1 MVHVIFFSL
10 SVSWNYNGI
19 FRKKNFLF
27 AVKKK
32 KKNLVWFFVQYP
44 LIPMGQVSLEQC
56 GGKIRACC
64 KLVYNYTIARR
75 MEKVIFFHQF
85 VW

>member
-1 MVHVIFFSL
+1 MVHVIFFLLLSL
-10 SVSWNYNGI
+10 GI
-19 FRKKNFLF
+19 IMASSEKKIPVCCSL
-27 AVKKK
+27 
-32 KKNLVWFFVQYP
+32 KNLVWFFVQYP

-64 KLVYNYTIARR
+64 KLVYNYPIARR